1 MTNKQLN
8 WLIKIKN
15 HFYDKGV
22 RDLYDI
28 IYLTLSNNQMKYLSF
43 LKMISEGDGFFP
55 NEGTGFT
62 LDNGWDDPSDFKE
75 VIFYL
80 GEYESSTLSPQ
91 HFVEL
96 MQIISNSYIET
107 HPKDKDSI
115 EFYMNKLRE
124 RYSK

>member
-1 MTNKQLN
+1 MTDEQLN

-15 HFYDKGV
+15 YFYDNNV

-28 IYLTLSNNQMKYLSF
+28 IYLTLSNNQMKYLLF
-43 LKMISEGDGFFP
+43 LKMVSEGDGFFP
-55 NEGTGFT
+55 IEGTGFT
-62 LDNGWDDPSDFKE
+62 LDKGWDNPIDFKE

-80 GEYESSTLSPQ
+80 GEYESSTISPPK
-91 HFVEL
+91 FVEL
-96 MQIISNSYIET
+96 MQIISNSYIEA
-107 HPKDKDSI
+107 HPKDKDLI